1 MAGGRNFLGPYRLV
15 RLIRVGSTCQV
26 WEAINE
32 HGSSERVALK
42 ALVDE
47 HVSNKTEIAGLKHEF
62 EVAKT
67 LSHSNIIKIHEFKH
81 GRDSTYLVLELY
93 SEDNLKQLLRD
104 VGTDFIAPILTKII
118 DKIAIGLS
126 HLHDKGWIHC
136 DIKPDNF
143 LVSREGDLK
152 IIDFA
157 ITQKKKNA
165 LVALFGKSKVQGT
178 RSYMSPE
185 QIRGKGIAE
194 RSDIYSLGCVI
205 FELLAGK
212 APYTATSP
220 DELLSKHLSAAIPNV
235 TVNNGNVTPEFSKF
249 LMTMLAKKP
258 DRRPETMTD
267 ILRAVRE
274 IRIFKNTP
282 KAPPAK
288 TPADDS

>member
-15 RLIRVGSTCQV
+15 RLIRVGATCQV

-42 ALVDE
+42 ALVEE
-47 HVSNKTEIAGLKHEF
+47 HLNNKAEIANLKHEF

-67 LSHSNIIKIHEFKH
+67 LKHSNIIKIHEFKQENN
-81 GRDSTYLVLELY
+81 RTYIVLELY
-93 SEDNLKQLLRD
+93 SEANLKQLLREE
-104 VGTDFIAPILTKII
+104 GTDFIAPLFKKIV
-118 DKIAIGLS
+118 DKISIGLS

-143 LVSREGDLK
+143 LVSTEGDVK

-157 ITQKKKNA
+157 ITQKKKGA
-165 LVALFGKSKVQGT
+165 LANLFGKSKIQGT

-205 FELLAGK
+205 FELLSGK
-212 APYTATSP
+212 PPYTATTP
-220 DELLSKHLSAAIPNV
+220 DELLHKHLSAAVPAV
-235 TVNNGNVTPEFSKF
+235 TIFNENITQDFSAF
-249 LMTMLAKKP
+249 IATMMAKKP
-258 DRRPETMTD
+258 DRRPESMTD
-267 ILRAVRE
+267 VLRALRE
-274 IRIFKNTP
+274 IRIWKTAP
-282 KAPPAK
+282 KKA
-288 TPADDS
+288 